1 MGKSGK
7 SRNKRKNSGTKQLL
21 ILLFVLCILGGGY
34 YYLKIYSQEEIV
46 PNSTLDTSAQYNI
59 LENND
64 SINYLAV
71 IIYKNNVSINSISAT
86 FYKDEMFWPY
96 IYIENKSVIVNP
108 LNISKDVVLKIPR
121 LSDKILNINDTAS
134 LRVTKDLADSI
145 LNSVTDPI

>member
-7 SRNKRKNSGTKQLL
+7 SRKKRRSSGTKQLF
-21 ILLFVLCILGGGY
+21 ISLLVLCILGGGY
-34 YYLKIYSQEEIV
+34 YYLKIYSQEDII
-46 PNSTLDTSAQYNI
+46 PNSTIDNAAQYNI

-64 SINYLAV
+64 SANYLAV
-71 IIYKNNVSINSISAT
+71 IIYKNNVSINSISTT

-96 IYIENKSVIVNP
+96 IYIENKDLIVNP
-108 LNISKDVVLKIPR
+108 LNIAKDVVLKIPR

-134 LRVTKDLADSI
+134 IRITKDLADSI